1 VINRIKEIVKDLK
14 WLIESRKF
22 KNRYKKGR
30 GEDFHHE

>member
-30 GEDFHHE
+30 GGDFNHE

>member
-1 VINRIKEIVKDLK
+1 MIRKINEIIKDLR

-30 GEDFHHE
+30 GEDFYHE